1 MKKDIKLEKN
11 IINFLDQPF
20 SKHSL
25 DTLKVLNKL
34 RSTTNKGKYCL
45 ICIKPFKIWQLAKLT
60 GKRGKPA
67 IPIKNKFFT
76 NLETAERYVFKLRW
90 KSINK
95 IKK

>member
-34 RSTTNKGKYCL
+34 RSTANKGKYC
-45 ICIKPFKIWQLAKLT
+45 F
-60 GKRGKPA
+60 
-67 IPIKNKFFT
+67 
-76 NLETAERYVFKLRW
+76 
-90 KSINK
+90 
-95 IKK
+95 